1 MKTNAKINISTS
13 TSDLQEELRRCKLQL
28 TALLNEKLEKRN
40 HLLESDKVTE
50 LKDFNESLTT
60 RLDSIQE
67 ENDYLKVITSIDIV
81 TLLYCMILYN

>member
-60 RLDSIQE
+60 KLDSIQE